1 MHRERSS
8 PQAEAPLAST
18 GGDCYMRSRAR
29 IRDETVPPH
38 EAPPDEP
45 TISREPPR
53 TSTRAARI
61 ALEAGRVVI
70 VGLAL
75 GAAAGVLR
83 GVPDIAAMRAEAP
96 VTCGAPVDARPEVRW
111 IEQDEARAM
120 IDDAQVCFVDARP
133 RDAYEAGHV
142 AGALNLPMDTG
153 ALDEQE
159 TALVRGSRVVIAYCD
174 TSGECASS
182 KRLAGLLAEAGMRD
196 VRVLRGGMPDWLE
209 NGYPAEAGPC
219 RVCP

>member
-1 MHRERSS
+1 MPSL
-8 PQAEAPLAST
+8 EAA
-18 GGDCYMRSRAR
+18 
-29 IRDETVPPH
+29 PH
-38 EAPPDEP
+38 EAA
-45 TISREPPR
+45 ISREPPR
-53 TSTRAARI
+53 APRAAGRI
-61 ALEAGRVVI
+61 AVEAVRVLI
-70 VGLAL
+70 AGLAL

-96 VTCGAPVDARPEVRW
+96 AACAAPVEARPEVRW
-111 IEQDEARAM
+111 IEQADAREM
-120 IDDAQVCFVDARP
+120 VDDAQVSFVDARP

-153 ALDEQE
+153 AIDERE
-159 TALVRGSRVVIAYCD
+159 TALVRGARVVITYCD

-182 KRLAGLLAEAGMRD
+182 KRLAGLLAEAGLPD